1 MNIISF
7 LISILITLTTVPLIK
22 KYFQN
27 SGIFDTPDIRSQH
40 SKPIVRVGGI
50 AIFASFIITFLINLL
65 IGNFNLFEISQIH
78 ILYSIVVISS
88 FFFLIGLTDDLV
100 NLSPFLRLGFQF
112 SSASIIWFMN
122 IRIDF
127 VNFLWF
133 KNLELPVLISFLITI
148 FWIVAIT
155 NAINWFD
162 GLDGLSAG
170 IIFIYL
176 IFLGQQS
183 MVYEQTIIGLL
194 SFIVAGSCFAFLNYN
209 YYPAKI
215 IMGDGGSN
223 FLGFILSI
231 ISILAFKNI
240 DGIIALNQSLIV
252 VSLPVFD
259 MLYVILKRINLG
271 KSPFYPDRNHL
282 HHRLLNAG
290 FSHQKTVYFI
300 YALAVLTIVIIK
312 TFL

>member
-7 LISILITLTTVPLIK
+7 FISIVITLTTVPLIK
-22 KYFQN
+22 IYFQN
-27 SGIFDTPDIRSQH
+27 SGIFDTPDMRSQH

-65 IGNFNLFEISQIH
+65 IGNFNLFDIAQIH
-78 ILYSIVVISS
+78 ILYSIVIIGS
-88 FFFLIGLTDDLV
+88 FFFLVGLTDDLI

-112 SSASIIWFMN
+112 FSASIIWLMN

-133 KNLELPVLISFLITI
+133 KNLELPQLISFLITI

-183 MVYEQTIIGLL
+183 MLNGQTVTGLL
-194 SFIVAGSCFAFLNYN
+194 SFIVAGSCLAFLNYN
-209 YYPAKI
+209 NFPAKI

-231 ISILAFKNI
+231 LSILSFKNI
-240 DGIIALNQSLIV
+240 DGIVALNQSLMV
-252 VSLPVFD
+252 VSLPVLD

-271 KSPFYPDRNHL
+271 RSPFYPDRNHL

-290 FSHQKTVYFI
+290 FSHKKTVYFI
-300 YALAVLTIVIIK
+300 YALAILTIIIM
-312 TFL
+312 TIL